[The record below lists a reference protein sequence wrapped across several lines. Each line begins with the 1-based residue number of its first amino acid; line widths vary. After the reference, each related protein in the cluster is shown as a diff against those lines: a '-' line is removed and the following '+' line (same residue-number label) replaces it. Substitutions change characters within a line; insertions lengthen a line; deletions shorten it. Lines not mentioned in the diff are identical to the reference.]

1 MTPTS
6 ILRLLALVASP
17 AIVSAQIARDTA
29 HVAPIVVTAT
39 RSPLAAS
46 RAPASVSVINGDQ
59 LRREGITTV
68 LDALRQVPGIAV
80 VQTGSYG
87 GATSLFIRGGESKFA
102 KVLIDG
108 VPVNDAG
115 GAFDFSTL
123 STDNLDRIEIVRGPA
138 SVLYGSDAMAGV
150 IQLFTRSGSGAT
162 RVEMSGRQGG
172 YGSRDADAA
181 VRGSSEVLTYSL
193 AGARHSTN
201 GIQLFNSQ
209 YRQSVGSA
217 LIGLRHAA
225 ADAQLSVRYSDN
237 ELHFPTNGSGQV
249 VDSNAVHHDDRVS
262 VGLDAGYRL
271 TSAAELRLSLSSY
284 DVHGLSDDQPDSKG
298 DTNDYYFTTT
308 DRSRRR
314 SGDLRITLDL
324 PAATKLTLGTQ
335 IERQWQ
341 DGSNTTSNF
350 GPSVTPPQRRRTTGA
365 YGQLL
370 FAPSEPYTVTV
381 GGRYEHNEQFG
392 DFFTYRAAAS
402 AQIAASTRLRASLG
416 TAFREPTFL
425 ETFGGP
431 FVIGNANLSPE
442 HALSID
448 AGVEQGIAE
457 WGTIGVTIFSNS
469 FRDLIDYTYSTTAPN
484 YNNLARTK
492 ASGAEL
498 EGRVT
503 LPVGLHADAALTYL
517 DTRVVDP
524 GTSAGVTATF
534 APGARLLRRPMHTID
549 AGIGYRVSRGGIDLR
564 AHRVGTREDNYFAP
578 DFTVQHV
585 TLAPYTRADLSGEVK
600 LLEQSRNAVTL
611 TMRAENLFDTNYTDV
626 AGFNYDFAR
635 SDEASVART
644 GYRGAGRRVMTG
656 LQIAF

>member
-193 AGARHSTN
+193 AGARHSTD

-225 ADAQLSVRYSDN
+225 ADAQLSVR
-237 ELHFPTNGSGQV
+237 
-249 VDSNAVHHDDRVS
+249 
-262 VGLDAGYRL
+262 
-271 TSAAELRLSLSSY
+271 
-284 DVHGLSDDQPDSKG
+284 
-298 DTNDYYFTTT
+298 
-308 DRSRRR
+308 
-314 SGDLRITLDL
+314 
-324 PAATKLTLGTQ
+324 
-335 IERQWQ
+335 
-341 DGSNTTSNF
+341 
-350 GPSVTPPQRRRTTGA
+350 
-365 YGQLL
+365 
-370 FAPSEPYTVTV
+370 
-381 GGRYEHNEQFG
+381 
-392 DFFTYRAAAS
+392 
-402 AQIAASTRLRASLG
+402 
-416 TAFREPTFL
+416 
-425 ETFGGP
+425 
-431 FVIGNANLSPE
+431 
-442 HALSID
+442 
-448 AGVEQGIAE
+448 
-457 WGTIGVTIFSNS
+457 
-469 FRDLIDYTYSTTAPN
+469 
-484 YNNLARTK
+484 
-492 ASGAEL
+492 
-498 EGRVT
+498 
-503 LPVGLHADAALTYL
+503 
-517 DTRVVDP
+517 
-524 GTSAGVTATF
+524 
-534 APGARLLRRPMHTID
+534 
-549 AGIGYRVSRGGIDLR
+549 
-564 AHRVGTREDNYFAP
+564 
-578 DFTVQHV
+578 
-585 TLAPYTRADLSGEVK
+585 
-600 LLEQSRNAVTL
+600 
-611 TMRAENLFDTNYTDV
+611 
-626 AGFNYDFAR
+626 
-635 SDEASVART
+635 
-644 GYRGAGRRVMTG
+644 
-656 LQIAF
+656 